1 MTAMQFQGFKPQ
13 AMERIAGTLGYQ
25 GDMSKFKDFLSSDPD
40 AQNKFNDFQTKA
52 ITMMNGGMVR
62 KQYANGGV
70 ATPMTDQQL
79 LNQPFGAFGNFTN
92 NALLWGTRGNGKSTL
107 IKSVFLKLSQIYT
120 SLKLIQL
127 NKNNI
132 FDIEKIYP
140 ILSEL
145 PNMRFIIFIDDLS
158 FEKIDSDYNIIKST
172 LDGSIQNQP
181 TNIVLY
187 VTSNRRHLMPRDMID
202 NERSSA
208 IHTDESVEEK
218 ISLSDRFG
226 LWIGFHNLSQVDYLK
241 IVKSYCNYY
250 EIKCDKIVEDN
261 ALKWSLQRG
270 NRTGRTAWQYI
281 IQLAAEKNLKLNF

>member
-1 MTAMQFQGFKPQ
+1 MSA
-13 AMERIAGTLGYQ
+13 LGNPALVLNA
-25 GDMSKFKDFLSSDPD
+25 DFRPLSYYPLSLCSWQD
-40 AQNKFNDFQTKA
+40 A
-52 ITMMNGGMVR
+52 
-62 KQYANGGV
+62 
-70 ATPMTDQQL
+70 
-79 LNQPFGAFGNFTN
+79 
-92 NALLWGTRGNGKSTL
+92 
-107 IKSVFLKLSQIYT
+107 IKSVFLKLSQKYT

-127 NKNNI
+127 KRNNI

-158 FEKIDSDYNIIKST
+158 FEKIDSDYKIIKST

-226 LWIGFHNLSQVDYLK
+226 LWIGFHNLSQKDFLN
-241 IVKSYCNYY
+241 IVKTYCKFYKINYSK
-250 EIKCDKIVEDN
+250 ETETEAIR
-261 ALKWSLQRG
+261 WSIQRG
-270 NRTGRTAWQYI
+270 NQTGRSAWQFI
-281 IQLAAEKNLKLNF
+281 IQLAAEKDMKLIY

>member
-1 MTAMQFQGFKPQ
+1 MGFITFFLLKKLLNKGN
-13 AMERIAGTLGYQ
+13 AFIWN
-25 GDMSKFKDFLSSDPD
+25 SKEK
-40 AQNKFNDFQTKA
+40 NIKA
-52 ITMMNGGMVR
+52 IKKINTIDLKLLVGVE
-62 KQYANGGV
+62 KQKKI
-70 ATPMTDQQL
+70 L
-79 LNQPFGAFGNFTN
+79 LKNTENFAIGNFTN

-107 IKSVFLKLSQIYT
+107 IKSVFLKLSQKYT

-127 NKNNI
+127 KRNNI

-158 FEKIDSDYNIIKST
+158 FEKIDSDYKIIKST

-226 LWIGFHNLSQVDYLK
+226 LWIGFHNLSQKDFLN
-241 IVKSYCNYY
+241 IVKTYCKFYKINYSK
-250 EIKCDKIVEDN
+250 ETETEAIR
-261 ALKWSLQRG
+261 WSIQRG
-270 NRTGRTAWQYI
+270 NQTGRSAWQFI
-281 IQLAAEKNLKLNF
+281 IQLAAEKDMKLIF